1 MQDCLSTLVVAVA
14 VAVVLIMILLVLLW
28 KGLGRESQHLQRQR
42 WGLLIHLLLCMRLI
56 MELVALEGGYGT
68 KLGNSNADDV
78 KVDKPS
84 KNRTPLMTTLVV
96 QGKRSV

>member
-1 MQDCLSTLVVAVA
+1 
-14 VAVVLIMILLVLLW
+14 
-28 KGLGRESQHLQRQR
+28 
-42 WGLLIHLLLCMRLI
+42 MRLI

-84 KNRTPLMTTLVV
+84 KNAIDDVTLVV

>member
-1 MQDCLSTLVVAVA
+1 
-14 VAVVLIMILLVLLW
+14 
-28 KGLGRESQHLQRQR
+28 
-42 WGLLIHLLLCMRLI
+42 MRLI

-84 KNRTPLMTTLVV
+84 KNAIDDDVGSTR
-96 QGKRSV
+96 QEKRVISCSR

>member
-1 MQDCLSTLVVAVA
+1 MNNTVQSTND
-14 VAVVLIMILLVLLW
+14 
-28 KGLGRESQHLQRQR
+28 HLKEA
-42 WGLLIHLLLCMRLI
+42 
-56 MELVALEGGYGT
+56 MELLELARWKA

-84 KNRTPLMTTLVV
+84 KNAIDDVTLVV

>member
-1 MQDCLSTLVVAVA
+1 MNNTVQSTND
-14 VAVVLIMILLVLLW
+14 
-28 KGLGRESQHLQRQR
+28 HLKEA
-42 WGLLIHLLLCMRLI
+42 
-56 MELVALEGGYGT
+56 MELLELARWKA